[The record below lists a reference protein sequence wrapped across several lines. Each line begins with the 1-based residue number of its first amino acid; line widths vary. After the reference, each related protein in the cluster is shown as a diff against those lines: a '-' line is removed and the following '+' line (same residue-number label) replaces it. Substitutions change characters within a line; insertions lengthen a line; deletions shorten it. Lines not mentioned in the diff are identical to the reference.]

1 MTIRRTAARAVL
13 ISLALSL
20 LPAAA
25 GCAKFVQVQETDLL
39 RKTEIRRIA
48 LLPFRSDLYVKFSGS
63 GPTATTTCLYDGKV
77 FSRHRVPEAA
87 LAEVTAI
94 FLQRLALMGGYD
106 FVKPGDVAALLA
118 RRHLDPKELEP
129 PAFFGPMAEDL
140 GVDAV
145 LAGNVLR
152 YEELHG
158 SAYGASSPASVVID
172 VHLVDAR
179 TGKLLWAASYAE
191 TQAAL
196 TENAAGFGSF
206 VQRGAKFLTAHELA
220 DWAAGQILDRFP
232 APRVAGKAAG
242 PAPPALPALTGS
254 PP

>member
-1 MTIRRTAARAVL
+1 LTIRRAAARAAL
-13 ISLALSL
+13 ISIAVSL
-20 LPAAA
+20 LPAAT

-39 RKTEIRRIA
+39 RKTPIRRIA
-48 LLPFRSDLYVKFSGS
+48 LLPFRSDLYVKLSGS
-63 GPTATTTCLYDGKV
+63 GSTARATCLYDGKG
-77 FSRHRVPEAA
+77 FSRGRVHDGA

-94 FLQRLALMGGYD
+94 FHQRLALKGGYD
-106 FVKPGDVAALLA
+106 FVKPGDVAALVA
-118 RRHLDPKELEP
+118 RRHLDPGELEP
-129 PAFFGPMAEDL
+129 PAFFGAMAEDL

-158 SAYGASSPASVVID
+158 SAYGAEHPASVVLD

-191 TQAAL
+191 TQATL

-232 APRVAGKAAG
+232 KPRAGAAG
-242 PAPPALPALTGS
+242 PAPQGS